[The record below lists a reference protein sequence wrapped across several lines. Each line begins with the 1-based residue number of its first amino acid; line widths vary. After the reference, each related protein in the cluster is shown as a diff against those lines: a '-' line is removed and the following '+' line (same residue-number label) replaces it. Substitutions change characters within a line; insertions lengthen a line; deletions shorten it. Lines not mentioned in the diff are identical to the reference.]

1 MFVKIE
7 GALVNLD
14 LVYNINLNDDGTAT
28 LWFVG
33 RTCRDVTAE
42 DMKAIEAAIRH
53 ESTVEEI
60 EPPAISIGGVNLED
74 IEKSKKAAARKRFRD
89 YRKHRR

>member
-7 GALVNLD
+7 GSLVNLA
-14 LVYNINLNDDGTAT
+14 LVYNIDLNDDGTAT

-33 RTCRDVTAE
+33 RTYRDVTAE

-53 ESTVEEI
+53 ESVVEEI
-60 EPPAISIGGVNLED
+60 APSPISIAGVDLKD
-74 IEKSKKAAARKRFRD
+74 IEKSKRNARKRFRD
-89 YRKHRR
+89 YRKNWR